1 MDVFS
6 EIIAY
11 PTNSKTISLTFFFL
25 LFFNFFLYYTYAPL
39 SLLFFTFDKA
49 FATKTSSVVPRQQK
63 KKTDISTIWAGQAL
77 LPIQQSWEGRVII
90 TSKWMDAN
98 DTNDYSNDYSI
109 QNLILSIDD
118 VNQKKKEQDQQDEK
132 DAQDA
137 QDAQEKKDSEDGET
151 KNKGDAVYT
160 DSQKQTDSNQ
170 EEVNQDY
177 ISKGRIYTFA
187 DVTINKNTKKMIL
200 KIKNVS
206 TEESKEDI
214 EKIIDL
220 NQHGISIA
228 SITDSVVAANSL
240 DQELRMK
247 SLNAYNLH
255 IQKIKDL
262 QLRRK
267 QLPPN
272 NKTAK
277 SKINEQINQQ
287 IVLKIQGRDQMLGR
301 QSQQGWLQLKL
312 YDDTDDKKTVELLFS
327 PIENESSFISSKNE
341 GERGKKENF
350 QNNYEIIRSI
360 IIDSLPETNE
370 MRSIIQKQLHVCLKK
385 LASMKQFTTTNGKK
399 QLLLF

>member
-1 MDVFS
+1 M
-6 EIIAY
+6 
-11 PTNSKTISLTFFFL
+11 
-25 LFFNFFLYYTYAPL
+25 
-39 SLLFFTFDKA
+39 LFFTFDKA

-132 DAQDA
+132 DA

-267 QLPPN
+267 QLPPS

-327 PIENESSFISSKNE
+327 PIENESSFISSENE